1 YYRAILYNPLMIV
14 SKKPFFSVV
23 IPALNEEKYLPL
35 LLTDLAKQT
44 TRDFEVIVIDGVS
57 KDRTVEKARLFKNK
71 FPSLTILSS
80 SVRNVSVQRNM
91 GAGRAIGKYLLF
103 NDADNRLPEY
113 FLEGLKYQLHVKPLD
128 LFTNW
133 LNPDSTTA
141 SDKAVAS
148 YMNIMVETASL
159 LNQPAAYG
167 ALIGCRKNI
176 FNKIGG
182 FNREVG
188 FAEDTEF
195 VNRGHHKGFTF
206 GVIREPRFVYS
217 FRRFRKMGKLKMLQK
232 YAVLN
237 LKFLTNQKVDQ
248 KKEYPMGGGYLEEET
263 RITSDLTKLIRSA
276 FKKGAKKTKIT
287 DRLRALLS
295 LEES

>member
-1 YYRAILYNPLMIV
+1 MIV
-14 SKKPFFSVV
+14 SKKPFFSIV

-35 LLTDLAKQT
+35 LLADLVRQT
-44 TRDFEVIVIDGVS
+44 THDFEVIVVDGVS
-57 KDRTVEKARLFKNK
+57 KDRTVEKAKSFMNK
-71 FPSLTILSS
+71 LSSLTILSS
-80 SVRNVSVQRNM
+80 SVRNVSVQRNL
-91 GAGRAIGKYLLF
+91 GASQATGKYLLF

-113 FLEGLKYQLHVKPLD
+113 FLEGVKYQLHVNPLD

-133 LNPDSTTA
+133 FIPDSNTT

-167 ALIGCRKNI
+167 ALIGCRKSI
-176 FNKIGG
+176 FKKTGG
-182 FNREVG
+182 FNPEVG
-188 FAEDTEF
+188 FAEDTDF
-195 VNRGHHKGFTF
+195 VNRGYHKGYSF
-206 GVIREPRFVYS
+206 GVIHEPHFVYS

-237 LKFLTNQKVDQ
+237 LKFLTNQKVNQ

-263 RITSDLTKLIRSA
+263 RITSDLTNLIRSA
-276 FKKGAKKTKIT
+276 FKKSAKKTKIT

-295 LEES
+295 LEENQS